1 MRLRLKI
8 FKMIKRLIGSMV
20 AMPIS
25 RCLLM
30 IGCLMYVSGCVAILP
45 TPKVTLHDDNYVVM
59 ETHDQSSLTSR
70 WGMIKISR
78 EFYRHYEDVFDLL
91 VLVYDSQKG
100 ISKQWGS
107 DTLGRMVVV
116 RNTETGTGTKL
127 FDIGK
132 DFGSASR
139 LRGVVQLLTHEQIID
154 GSLLHEIMHLWVGR
168 IEVIPTEFETHWGF
182 SSVWGLLGGF
192 QRDALVDL
200 GGGVYSA
207 GDFYPRHNW
216 GFIPYSALEMY
227 LAGWASPIEVPEI
240 WVAEDGAWLSR
251 KSSPVV
257 LDEYEIKNEPLPG
270 ESDQDTSVRIEF
282 LGNKIFTASKI
293 STWTIEQI
301 IEKIGPRTLSF
312 EHSQKEF
319 RVAFVLVRSD
329 DNILKLTDLKTIEVF
344 IEEFTAH
351 RPIAQEKFEIKIQG
365 STEPMHMYNFWEAT
379 KGIAT
384 LEASDLQSFR
394 K

>member
-1 MRLRLKI
+1 
-8 FKMIKRLIGSMV
+8 MIERLIGSIV
-20 AMPIS
+20 ARPIS
-25 RCLLM
+25 STLLTLACLPF
-30 IGCLMYVSGCVAILP
+30 VSDCVPVLP
-45 TPKVTLHDDNYVVM
+45 TPQITLHDDKFVVM
-59 ETHDQSSLTSR
+59 ETPGKSSLTSR

-91 VLVYDSQKG
+91 VLVYDSPKG
-100 ISKQWGS
+100 ISNQWGT
-107 DTLGRMVVV
+107 DTLGRMAVV

-127 FDIGK
+127 VDFGK

-139 LRGVVQLLTHEQIID
+139 LRGVAQLLTHEQIID

-168 IEVIPTEFETHWGF
+168 IEVVPTVFESHWGF
-182 SSVWGLLGGF
+182 SSVGGLLGGF
-192 QRDALVDL
+192 QKDALVDL

-227 LAGWASPIEVPEI
+227 LAGWASPTEVPEI

-251 KSSPVV
+251 KRSPVV
-257 LDEYEIKNEPLPG
+257 VDEYEIKNGPLPDD
-270 ESDQDTSVRIEF
+270 SDQDTSVRIEF

-293 STWTIEQI
+293 STWTIEQV
-301 IEKIGPRTLSF
+301 IEKIGPRTPSF

-319 RVAFVLVRSD
+319 RAAFVLVRSD
-329 DNILKLTDLKTIEVF
+329 DNILKPADLKTNEVF
-344 IEEFTAH
+344 IEEFTAQ
-351 RPIAQEKFEIKIQG
+351 RPMAQKKFEVKIQG
-365 STEPMHMYNFWEAT
+365 STESLHIYNFWEAT
-379 KGIAT
+379 KGVAT
-384 LEASDLQSFR
+384 LKASDLQSFR